1 MAAVKALCKFSSHNS
16 AGVTQ
21 SFCVCVRVWFLFYF
35 FLFFYFSFQKWAST
49 LCYSPFIKPVFKQ
62 LLLGADL

>member
-21 SFCVCVRVWFLFYF
+21 SVCVCVVFIF
-35 FLFFYFSFQKWAST
+35 FLFFYFSFQKWAPT